1 MMTTEQIEHI
11 QAEIIYCAE
20 RAILATSHA
29 GRNYWI
35 GKQHGY
41 ENVLELLITKQTKEE
56 TTNE

>member
-1 MMTTEQIEHI
+1 MTTEQIEHL

-41 ENVLELLITKQTKEE
+41 ENVLELLITK
-56 TTNE
+56 NEDNK

>member
-1 MMTTEQIEHI
+1 MTTEQIEHI
-11 QAEIIYCAE
+11 QSEIIYCAE

-41 ENVLELLITKQTKEE
+41 ENVLELLTKTE
-56 TTNE
+56 NEKQ